1 MTQAL
6 ARPASVDYA
15 ASCLAANITALGL
28 TGKTLDRVLA
38 TAPRGRVIRLA
49 DGNPAIDLDGQL
61 LGAPGDEASRR
72 QTLADVSSLGDGIV
86 VALGLGMGHAL
97 RELRER
103 TRAKV
108 IVFEPDPGIL
118 RRVLEW
124 GPCDLGGITVVSD
137 LVDLKMH
144 WAIMIGSRPRAAL
157 VRTPGYEKA
166 YAEADRALGEAIG
179 ALVRNVQINEN
190 THHLRSRIWLG
201 DIFENLPRMAGTTPF
216 MALEGKYRGV
226 PAFIVGAGP
235 SLDKNGPLLRDA
247 VEKGIVIAVNTSGRA
262 LVRHGVTPQ
271 VLACIESIDLSGVL
285 GALPFIDDVVRAFSL
300 SGSPAHL
307 VTGKGPL
314 LPIFENLQ
322 SFEPLIDLTGHRG
335 LPVGASV
342 TTAALSLAERLGCTP
357 IVLVGQDLAFSGNQV
372 YASGTSY
379 DGSKVHVARE
389 GGRLEHQWSKEVEQL
404 RGAHHAPLPKSE
416 PLLETTAWGG
426 QGTVATSAGFSAVRG
441 WLEAA
446 ADLMRRTNP
455 ELRFINATEGGAR
468 IANFEERSLADVLST
483 LPSHAI
489 TSKTIGDDASAL
501 NKPTTTSQIVAWARR
516 QRVLVHRAHKSAVLV
531 ERLARQGLGVLATD
545 DGAAVKRA
553 FAKLQGAEQDLKRHC
568 SAMLFIEAWGV
579 KDLQLVTARSEHA
592 TIENSARAEAE
603 HALRTEAELARVI
616 AESAGELERR
626 LRAVSIR

>member
-1 MTQAL
+1 MIPAL
-6 ARPASVDYA
+6 ARPRSLDHASSYLV
-15 ASCLAANITALGL
+15 ANTTALGL
-28 TGKTLDRVLA
+28 TGKTLDLVFEA
-38 TAPRGRVIRLA
+38 TPRGRVIRLA
-49 DGNPAIDLDGQL
+49 DGNPALDVDGHL
-61 LGAPGDEASRR
+61 LGAPGDDAGRR
-72 QTLADVSSLGDGIV
+72 QTLSDVVALGDGIV

-103 TRAKV
+103 TRAKI
-108 IVFEPDPGIL
+108 IVYEPDPGVL

-137 LVDLKMH
+137 LIDLKMH
-144 WAIMIGSRPRAAL
+144 WASVVGSRPQAAL

-166 YAEADRALGEAIG
+166 YPDADRALGEAIG
-179 ALVRNVQINEN
+179 ALVRNIQINEN

-201 DIFENLPRMAGTTPF
+201 DIFENIPKLLGTTPF
-216 MALEGKYRGV
+216 MALEGKYRGI

-235 SLDKNGPLLRDA
+235 SLDKNGPLLREA

-285 GALPFIDDVVRAFSL
+285 AALPFIDEVIRAFSL

-307 VTGKGPL
+307 STGKGPL
-314 LPIFENLQ
+314 LPIFENLP
-322 SFEPLIDLTGHRG
+322 SFEPLVDLTGHRG

-357 IVLVGQDLAFSGNQV
+357 IVLVGQDLAFSGDQV

-389 GGRLEHQWSKEVEQL
+389 GGRIQHEWSEEVEKL
-404 RGAHHAPLPKSE
+404 RGARHAPLPKSE

-426 QGTVATSAGFSAVRG
+426 QGMVATSAGFSAVRG

-446 ADLMRRTNP
+446 ADLMTRGNP
-455 ELRFINATEGGAR
+455 DLRFINATEGGAR
-468 IANFEERSLADVLST
+468 IGNFEERTLSEVLSA
-483 LPSHAI
+483 LPSRPI
-489 TSKTIGDDASAL
+489 TSQIIGDDAASV
-501 NKPTTTSQIVAWARR
+501 NQPTTATTIAKWARR
-516 QRVLVHRAHKSAVLV
+516 QRLLVTRAHKAAVLV
-531 ERLARQGLGVLATD
+531 ERLAKQGLTALASND
-545 DGAAVKRA
+545 APAVRRA
-553 FAKLQGAEQDLKRHC
+553 FHKLESAEQDLKKHC

-579 KDLQLVTARSEHA
+579 KDLQLVTARSEQA
-592 TIENSARAEAE
+592 AIEKSAQAEAL
-603 HALRTEAELARVI
+603 HALRTEAEIAHII
-616 AESAGELERR
+616 AESAGELEECLRR
-626 LRAVSIR
+626 VSIR